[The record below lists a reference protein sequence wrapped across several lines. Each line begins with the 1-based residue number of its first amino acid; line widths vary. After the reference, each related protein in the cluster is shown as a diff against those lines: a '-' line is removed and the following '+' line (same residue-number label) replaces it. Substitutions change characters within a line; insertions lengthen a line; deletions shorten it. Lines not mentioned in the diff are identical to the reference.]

1 MFENV
6 VACLLFG
13 GIIGLVYS
21 MIYAILVHS
30 NGDDVV
36 ISCTVFGLI
45 VGGIFGVYLTQIET
59 KLFEITKLQ
68 TDLINTKMESE
79 RIKEQ
84 AVAAGLGY
92 WREETAV
99 IKRDFIIASQ
109 TASFTAELNKNK

>member
-1 MFENV
+1 MFETV
-6 VACLLFG
+6 VACLIFG
-13 GIIGLVYS
+13 GIIGFVYS
-21 MIYAILVHS
+21 IVYALLIQF
-30 NGDDVV
+30 NDDV
-36 ISCTVFGLI
+36 IASCTVFGLI

-59 KLFEITKLQ
+59 RLFEITKLQ
-68 TDLINTKMESE
+68 TELINTKMESE

-109 TASFTAELNKNK
+109 TASFTAEAR